1 MKFTKQEF
9 SEELKKK
16 LTDNG
21 KKQLVQSERTFKASV
36 ERIFKRLEKAED
48 DSELDDVVA
57 DYLPDFQEIE
67 GNMRKDNSEFVRKW
81 EKEHEEKGN
90 PEPNDDNK
98 KRDDNANNGS
108 GAKGDLA
115 ELLKRMGTIEDL
127 LAKQKLNDTIADK
140 KKQLKKALKKEG
152 VEDDE
157 WIDKYLA
164 KLSINE
170 DTDIDE
176 EKEDAIS
183 LFNLNNS
190 QIPKNVNTKN
200 PSGKGQ
206 DEFDLSDLEI
216 NN

>member
-1 MKFTKQEF
+1 MKFTKEEF
-9 SEELKKK
+9 SEELKKL

-21 KKQLVQSERTFKASV
+21 KKPMVQSERTFNASV
-36 ERIFKRLEKAED
+36 ERIFKRLEKFD
-48 DSELDDVVA
+48 DESELDSAVA

-67 GNMRKDNSEFVRKW
+67 GNMRKDNSDFVKKW
-81 EKEHEEKGN
+81 EKEHNNSSDNSNEGGSKNGN
-90 PEPNDDNK
+90 
-98 KRDDNANNGS
+98 NAAEGNS
-108 GAKGDLA
+108 ELS

-127 LAKQKLNDTIADK
+127 LAKQRLAETISSK
-140 KKQLKKALKKEG
+140 KKQLKKALKKDG

-157 WIDKYLA
+157 WIEKYIA
-164 KLSINE
+164 KLNIDE

-176 EKEDAIS
+176 EKDDAIA
-183 LFNLNNS
+183 LFNLGNS
-190 QIPKNVNTKN
+190 QVPKNVNTKN

>member
-1 MKFTKQEF
+1 MKFTKEEF
-9 SEELKKK
+9 SEELKKL

-21 KKQLVQSERTFKASV
+21 KKPMVQSERTFNASV
-36 ERIFKRLEKAED
+36 ERIFKRLEKFD
-48 DSELDDVVA
+48 DESELDSAVA

-67 GNMRKDNSEFVRKW
+67 GNMRKDNSDFVKKW
-81 EKEHEEKGN
+81 EKEHKNSSANSNEEGSKNGN
-90 PEPNDDNK
+90 
-98 KRDDNANNGS
+98 NAAEGNS
-108 GAKGDLA
+108 ELS

-127 LAKQKLNDTIADK
+127 LAKQRLAETISSK
-140 KKQLKKALKKEG
+140 KKQLKKALKKDG

-157 WIDKYLA
+157 WIEKYIDKLN
-164 KLSINE
+164 IDE

-176 EKEDAIS
+176 EKDDAVA
-183 LFNLNNS
+183 LFNLGNS
-190 QIPKNVNTKN
+190 QVPKNVNTKN